1 MLLLFSFLSINI
13 VQSMMFL
20 FKNGVR
26 KAAEAIYSA
35 FGDLAGLVV
44 VMHFS
49 IRFIIRYFDWS
60 GSLSFLDCPG
70 LCVQFPWGFPDK
82 CGATFWQTPGNT
94 VANAAAFYP
103 YFGSLRCK
111 RAFHRE
117 WSPGRR
123 GALLEMGWPLYMR
136 HPSSCSSWAV
146 GFVGRGRSGRSRHF
160 PFFPVPALFLL
171 FLLFL

>member
-82 CGATFWQTPGNT
+82 CGATFRQTPGDVAANPRALNPVQDKVKT
-94 VANAAAFYP
+94 VSKKVVHFE
-103 YFGSLRCK
+103 K
-111 RAFHRE
+111 RQLPNNH
-117 WSPGRR
+117 
-123 GALLEMGWPLYMR
+123 LLSQR
-136 HPSSCSSWAV
+136 
-146 GFVGRGRSGRSRHF
+146 FT
-160 PFFPVPALFLL
+160 
-171 FLLFL
+171 